1 MEDAVDLEGA
11 RRAIDLISTPQVL
24 QVLCVLRQGADPRNV
39 LPAENDCALT
49 EIAVGKL
56 VQVGAVVREPLS
68 GETGGADRISITTMG
83 KQSLTVIDAHFGIDQ
98 NAPLRQPKS

>member
-56 VQVGAVVREPLS
+56 VQVGAVLRGPLS
-68 GETGGADRISITTMG
+68 GQADGVDRISITTLG
-83 KQSLTVIDAHFGIDQ
+83 EQLLAVIDAHFGIDQ
-98 NAPLRQPKS
+98 NASLHQPKS